1 MNKSDDE
8 RILAPGEY
16 IDALNLRTGSTAVSE
31 VGSLEKAK
39 GNEKLT
45 DITFQGTALSSEAVC
60 IGSYADQIS
69 NNIYWFINDP
79 NNGDLI
85 VSYNVVTGNIIYH
98 VLSVSVLNF
107 NKTYHI
113 NGVNLIGDL
122 LFWTDDYNPP
132 RKINVKRTY
141 GLPTG
146 GSDTIVEDDL
156 SVIVKPPS
164 EKPTVILTESPPLE
178 EGYVFD
184 NFLCFAYRYRYLDGE
199 YSALSQFTSPAF
211 RPQDE
216 FDFDFSTSLNDSMQN
231 KFNSLTLQFNTGDKR
246 VTDIELCFKDSN
258 NDVIKVIDS
267 YNKAENGWVNN
278 ATQSILFKDKKIKNV
293 LATSEILRLFD
304 NVPRFAKAQTF
315 QSNRLMYGNYV
326 DGYNIKDSN
335 GNDININFNSELFQ
349 PSQESPLTN
358 TSTSSN
364 IVGTITDSDYLMGNP
379 GVTNTISD
387 TEATFDFTGVQFTAG
402 TLITF
407 SCSIVSG
414 LQSEVVNDNAALL
427 NLNVTRSNPVIANV
441 GFSFYI
447 NDSYANAYD
456 FFNSDEFE
464 RAFGIGPANIAPTKS
479 FTSFTSA
486 GSGSPPTVTDI
497 INNGSLL
504 NPAGNTVTGTTA
516 NPVNS
521 AANFASPNNPTGCQ
535 DGTSI
540 SPPNYPVGQTG
551 FKITTVA
558 PPNNDTNKITMQL
571 PMPVYYSTP
580 GSAGGVFSFEG
591 VRYQASAPPFFT
603 VNGLSDKKSLHSNRD
618 YDIGLI
624 YMDEY
629 NRSSTPLLSNNSSF
643 KVPASNSVIQN
654 KAKTT
659 IPPSMNPPSWA
670 KKYKFAIKPS
680 GLDYDT
686 IYAVRAYP
694 DADEVDFFWC
704 LLEGEQAAKV
714 TEGQI
719 LIAKND
725 GNSPKSNYEEVVV
738 ITKTTQP
745 NINSSTYNFP
755 AGVYIKLKRTTSYD
769 PIGGDFK
776 SVNVEEVKS
785 EQGSS
790 LAPQY
795 ANLCLDLSPMLTG
808 PWTTGIIPVG
818 TYITIDVLFE
828 REKADTF
835 LFTACKEIGYQHL
848 KITKRANKDYN
859 VSTGPPG
866 NNFRSN
872 LTQMIVDQFV
882 PGFNGDFPVS
892 NIFFGPNS
900 EPEFPIKFTGEIIQ
914 TPSANKPLGDYHVI
928 TLNPSN
934 TPGNPAIGFACNYQA
949 CTSAVSPTELDFAPS
964 KISASITISEQIS
977 QPLVFET
984 EPVESNPNFFFEGE
998 ESYEITNGKHQG
1010 NFQNQF
1016 DWDFHDNAQNNA
1028 YRTLASLPPSPN
1040 GYGGNVAFSDSTV
1053 VGGNNTPHS
1062 YSVGDTVII
1071 NQSVGFTH
1079 TEYQG
1084 EHTVVEIPDQYTIVI
1099 DVAFQGSTSQQG
1111 GSANSPAIIINEF
1124 YDCFT
1129 FRNGVESI
1137 RILDS
1142 IKKQNFTIGNRVYGV
1157 SDEEFKEADRGA
1169 SVTYSGLFNLE
1180 GNINRLNS
1188 FNLGN
1193 LNFKDLD
1200 NRYGDI
1206 QILDGRKSDLLALQ
1220 ENKISY
1226 VLAEKT
1232 QLLNSDGSANISAS
1246 TNVLGTQIARVEEYG
1261 ISRNPESYVQYG
1273 VGKYFTD
1280 SARGAVIELRGDS
1293 YSNEQLSV
1301 VSNFGLRSWFRDLFI
1316 EYPNTQ
1322 KIGSYD
1328 PFIDE
1333 YVLSSNEIK
1342 LPQEIKL
1349 YNCGNILTF
1358 TTRKDNVNYIVDYG
1372 TGVGSGSLGYDISAG
1387 EITLNVTYDG
1397 TTATTGAVTGSGTL
1411 NFTKDKASVEEA
1423 NVEVVVSNPSV
1434 TPATFQLTNTCI
1446 NAAEFSV
1453 VLVTVYN
1460 PADAGKQITN
1470 KFRWSNSEPFASPL
1484 YSDTIIFETDIIPGK
1499 TAGNYVAQYEI
1510 ISGQEGVNMIPTT
1523 GLVTG
1528 SVSSVV
1534 DVITSKEVSDTYD
1547 FDPTSNRQMYFWS
1560 NILYQNEPTNINAL
1574 LTAANNISG
1583 TSEITNGVYSGS
1595 FNFNPSAPPPAL
1607 NYLYIIYDYFT

>member
-45 DITFQGTALSSEAVC
+45 DINFQGTALSSNAVC
-60 IGSYADQIS
+60 IGSYADQID

-79 NNGDLI
+79 INGDLI

-98 VLSVSVLNF
+98 VVSVSILNF

-113 NGVNLIGDL
+113 TGVNLIGDL

-146 GSDTIVEDDL
+146 GIDTIVENDL

-164 EKPTVILTESPPLE
+164 EKPTVILTQSPPLE

-216 FDFDFSTSLNDSMQN
+216 FDFDFATSLNNSMQN

-267 YNKAENGWVNN
+267 YNKADNGWVNN
-278 ATQSILFKDKKIKNV
+278 ATQSILFKDKKIKNI

-326 DGYNIKDSN
+326 DGYDIKDSD
-335 GNDININFNSELFQ
+335 GNDININFTSELFQ
-349 PSQESPLTN
+349 PSQETQLTN
-358 TSTSSN
+358 TSSSSS

-414 LQSEVVNDNAALL
+414 LQSEVVNDNAAVL

-456 FFNSDEFE
+456 FFNSNEFE

-479 FTSFTSA
+479 FISFTSA
-486 GSGSPPTVTDI
+486 ASASPATVTDF
-497 INNGSLL
+497 INNGSLV
-504 NPAGNTVTGTTA
+504 NPAENTVTSSAAT
-516 NPVNS
+516 PVNS
-521 AANFASPNNPTGCQ
+521 AANFASPNNPSGCQ
-535 DGTSI
+535 DGTSV
-540 SPPNYPVGQTG
+540 SPPSYPVGQTG

-591 VRYQASAPPFFT
+591 VRYQASSPPFFT
-603 VNGLSDKKSLHSNRD
+603 INGLSDKKSLHSNRD
-618 YDIGLI
+618 FDIGLI

-680 GLDYDT
+680 GLEYDT
-686 IYAVRAYP
+686 IYAVRAYE
-694 DADEVDFFWC
+694 DNDENQFFWC

-738 ITKTTQP
+738 VTKSTQP
-745 NINSSTYNFP
+745 NVTSTPNPP
-755 AGVYIKLKRTTSYD
+755 AGVYIKLKRTTTYD
-769 PIGGDFK
+769 PLGVGFE
-776 SVNVEEVKS
+776 SVTVEGVES
-785 EQGSS
+785 QQGSS
-790 LAPQY
+790 LSAQY

-808 PWTTGIIPVG
+808 PWATGIIPVG
-818 TYITIDVLFE
+818 TYITIDVLYE
-828 REKADTF
+828 REKADTY
-835 LFTACKEIGYQHL
+835 LFTACKEVGYQHL
-848 KITKRANKDYN
+848 KITKRANKNYN
-859 VSTGPPG
+859 VTTGTSSQ
-866 NNFRSN
+866 NFRTN
-872 LTQMIVDQFV
+872 LSQMITDQFV
-882 PGFNGDFPVS
+882 SGINNEFPVL
-892 NIFFGPNS
+892 NISYGPNS
-900 EPEFPIKFTGEIIQ
+900 EPEFPIKFIGESIQ
-914 TPSANKPLGDYHVI
+914 TPSVLKPAGDYHVI
-928 TLNPSN
+928 SLNPLNS
-934 TPGNPAIGFACNYQA
+934 PGTPAIGFRCNYQA
-949 CTSAVSPTELDFAPS
+949 CVSAVSPIQLDFAPS
-964 KISASITISEQIS
+964 KVSASITIEEQVS

-998 ESYEITNGKHQG
+998 ESYEIINNKHQG

-1016 DWDFHDNAQNNA
+1016 DWSFADNGQNNA
-1028 YRTLASLPPSPN
+1028 YRTAVGLTASTN
-1040 GYGGNVAFSDSTV
+1040 GYGNNVVFTDNSIF
-1053 VGGNNTPHS
+1053 GGSNTPHS
-1062 YSVGDTVII
+1062 YTVGDTVII
-1071 NQSVGFTH
+1071 NQNLPFTH
-1079 TEYQG
+1079 TAYQG
-1084 EHTVVEIPDQYTIVI
+1084 EHTVVEVPDVYTICI
-1099 DVAFQGSTSQQG
+1099 ELAFAGSTPVQPG
-1111 GSANSPAIIINEF
+1111 TANSPAIVINEF

-1169 SVTYSGLFNLE
+1169 SITYSGLFNLE

-1188 FNLGN
+1188 FNLGT

-1206 QILDGRKSDLLALQ
+1206 QILDGRKSDLLTLQ

-1232 QLLNSDGSANISAS
+1232 QLLNSDGSANVSAS

-1261 ISRNPESYVQYG
+1261 ISKNPESYVQYG
-1273 VGKYFTD
+1273 IGKYFTD
-1280 SARGAVIELRGDS
+1280 SSRGAVIELRGDS

-1301 VSNFGLRSWFRDLFI
+1301 ASNFGLRSWFRDLFI

-1322 KIGSYD
+1322 KIGAYD

-1333 YVLSSNEIK
+1333 YVLSSNEIN

-1358 TTRKDNVNYIVDYG
+1358 TTRKDNVNYILDYG
-1372 TGVGSGSLGYDISAG
+1372 TGIGSGSLGYDISAG

-1397 TTATTGAVTGSGTL
+1397 ITATTGAITGSGTL

-1423 NVEVVVSNPSV
+1423 NVEVVVSNPTV

-1446 NAAEFSV
+1446 NAAEFAV

-1460 PADAGKQITN
+1460 PSDAGKQITN
-1470 KFRWSNSEPFASPL
+1470 KFRWSNAEPYSSPL

-1534 DVITSKEVSDTYD
+1534 DVITSKETSDTYD

-1560 NILYQNEPTNINAL
+1560 NILYQNNPSNINAL
-1574 LTAANNISG
+1574 LTAANNITTVSP
-1583 TSEITNGVYSGS
+1583 TSTGVYSGS
-1595 FNFNPSAPPPAL
+1595 FNFNPSAPPPSL
-1607 NYLYIIYDYFT
+1607 NYLYIIYDYFS

>member
-60 IGSYADQIS
+60 IGSYADQID

-98 VLSVSVLNF
+98 VVSVSVLNF

-113 NGVNLIGDL
+113 TGVNLIGDL

-164 EKPTVILTESPPLE
+164 KKPTVILTQTSPTE
-178 EGYVFD
+178 EGFLFD
-184 NFLCFAYRYRYLDGE
+184 NFLCFAYRYKYLDGE

-211 RPQDE
+211 EPKS
-216 FDFDFSTSLNDSMQN
+216 DFEYDFSKSLNSAMQN
-231 KFNSLTLQFNTGDKR
+231 KYNSITISFDTGDKR
-246 VTDIELCFKDSN
+246 VTDIDLCFKDSN

-278 ATQSILFKDKKIKNV
+278 TSQNIFFKDKKIKTI
-293 LATSEILRLFD
+293 LSESEILRVFD
-304 NVPRFAKAQTF
+304 NVPRLAKAQTF

-326 DGYNIKDSN
+326 DGYDIDDSN
-335 GNDININFNSELFQ
+335 GNKIDINFRSELFQ
-349 PSQESPLTN
+349 PSQVDPVTNQPL
-358 TSTSSN
+358 STQ
-364 IVGTITDSDYLMGNP
+364 IVGTINDSDYTLS
-379 GVTNTISD
+379 NTTPTTATITSSQ
-387 TEATFDFTGVQFTAG
+387 ATFDFTGVQFTAG
-402 TLITF
+402 TQISF
-407 SCSIVSG
+407 NFAIYAG
-414 LQSEVVNDNAALL
+414 LQSEVVNDNAAVL
-427 NLNVTRSNPVIANV
+427 NLNVTRTNPILITSGVSFTIA
-441 GFSFYI
+441 
-447 NDSYANAYD
+447 DSYANAYD

-464 RAFGIGPANIAPTKS
+464 RAFGVGASGVAPQKS
-479 FTSFTSA
+479 FAPFSTA
-486 GSGSPPTVTDI
+486 VNNLPATVTDI
-497 INNGSLL
+497 INNAVTD
-504 NPAGNTVTGTTA
+504 NPATNSVSSTA
-516 NPVNS
+516 ATPVNS
-521 AANFASPNNPTGCQ
+521 SAEIDSSHNPSVCTFNPAPPSYPN
-535 DGTSI
+535 
-540 SPPNYPVGQTG
+540 GQGG
-551 FKITTVA
+551 FKITTFA
-558 PPNNDTNKITMQL
+558 PPNNSTNLLTIQL
-571 PMPVYYSTP
+571 PLPVYYDS
-580 GSAGGVFSFEG
+580 GGTAYSYEGIRFYTSNPPRFSINPSG
-591 VRYQASAPPFFT
+591 
-603 VNGLSDKKSLHSNRD
+603 DKKSLHSNRD
-618 YDIGLI
+618 YDIGII

-629 NRSSTPLLSNNSSF
+629 NRSTTPLLSNDSSF
-643 KVPASNSVIQN
+643 NVPVSSSILIN
-654 KAKTT
+654 KAKTF
-659 IPPSMNPPSWA
+659 IPPNMNPPSWA

-680 GLDYDT
+680 GLSYDT
-686 IYAVRAYP
+686 IYSSAVFEDEN
-694 DADEVDFFWC
+694 DASYYWC
-704 LLEGEQAAKV
+704 YLEGEQAAKV
-714 TEGQI
+714 TAGQL
-719 LIAKND
+719 LI
-725 GNSPKSNYEEVVV
+725 PKRDSSNPLAAYEEISV
-738 ITKTTQP
+738 
-745 NINSSTYNFP
+745 
-755 AGVYIKLKRTTSYD
+755 LE
-769 PIGGDFK
+769 K
-776 SVNVEEVKS
+776 SVNPNIA
-785 EQGSS
+785 SS
-790 LAPQY
+790 LSPPPGAYIKIKETSNFVPLEENFRSENIGEKTSTGSNLNLTH
-795 ANLCLDLSPMLTG
+795 ANLVIDLDNVISTSGSPFSTG
-808 PWTTGIIPVG
+808 SIPVG
-818 TYITIDVLFE
+818 SVVSLDILFY
-828 REKADTF
+828 RDKNSGILAGCP
-835 LFTACKEIGYQHL
+835 LVGYQRL
-848 KITKRANKDYN
+848 QISRTASTNYDTNTGNAANDL
-859 VSTGPPG
+859 ST
-866 NNFRSN
+866 NLAAFFNAQFIDSN
-872 LTQMIVDQFV
+872 D
-882 PGFNGDFPVS
+882 DFPTG
-892 NIFFGPNS
+892 NITLGPNTES
-900 EPEFPIKFTGEIIQ
+900 SYPIKFTSNII
-914 TPSANKPLGDYHVI
+914 TDGSGSAPAGDYHEI
-928 TLNPSN
+928 SLNPN
-934 TPGNPAIGFACNYQA
+934 NGPVPAGGPGIGFVNRFRACGVIGENGN
-949 CTSAVSPTELDFAPS
+949 APS
-964 KISASITISEQIS
+964 IIRANIMFNQQLSV
-977 QPLVFET
+977 PLVFET
-984 EPVESNPNFFFEGE
+984 EPLEANPDFFFEGE
-998 ESYEITNGKHQG
+998 ESYEITNDKHQG
-1010 NFQNQF
+1010 NFQDQF
-1016 DWDFHDNAQNNA
+1016 DWSFHDNAQNNA
-1028 YRTLASLPPSPN
+1028 YRALASLPASPN

-1079 TEYQG
+1079 AEYQG

-1099 DVAFQGSTSQQG
+1099 DVAFQGVTPQED
-1111 GSANSPAIIINEF
+1111 GSANSPAVVINEF
-1124 YDCFT
+1124 YNCFS
-1129 FRNGVESI
+1129 FGNGVESTNV
-1137 RILDS
+1137 LDS
-1142 IKKQNFTIGNRVYGV
+1142 VKKPNFTIGNRIYAI
-1157 SDEEFKEADRGA
+1157 SDQEFKETRRG
-1169 SVTYSGLFNLE
+1169 SSITYSGLFNLE

-1188 FNLGN
+1188 FNLGT

-1206 QILDGRKSDLLALQ
+1206 QILDGRRSDLLTLQ

-1301 VSNFGLRSWFRDLFI
+1301 VSDFGLRSWFRDLFI

-1358 TTRKDNVNYIVDYG
+1358 TTRKDNVNYILDYG
-1372 TGVGSGSLGYDISAG
+1372 TGIGSGSLGYDISAG

-1397 TTATTGAVTGSGTL
+1397 TTATTGAVTGSGNL

-1423 NVEVVVSNPSV
+1423 NVEVVVSNPNV

-1446 NAAEFSV
+1446 IPAEFAV

-1484 YSDTIIFETDIIPGK
+1484 YSDTIIFDTDIIPGK

-1523 GLVTG
+1523 GLVSG

-1534 DVITSKEVSDTYD
+1534 DVITAKEASDTYD
-1547 FDPTSNRQMYFWS
+1547 FDPSSNRQMYLWS
-1560 NILYQNEPTNINAL
+1560 NILYQNNPSNINAL

-1583 TSEITNGVYSGS
+1583 TSQVTSGVYSGS